1 MGTRLIRKGVP
12 LTTVSKLAGH
22 SNIETTAKFYI
33 NSSKEEK
40 IKAVSLL

>member
-1 MGTRLIRKGVP
+1 MSKGVP

-22 SNIETTAKFYI
+22 SSVETTAKFYI

-40 IKAVSLL
+40 MRAVSLL